1 VSSNPAGAPHLRRLV
16 AIEGRLYAG
25 LTPAY
30 REHVIPTYRL
40 LLTALG
46 SASDAEAATEKVCF
60 RILLNVTYP
69 APVGAVAELVAAAAA
84 QAVGDYWRGEYGVE
98 AGTWHE
104 LAGGIGAVREGADDL
119 DRLLAPAGIRSRSLL
134 LEWATRCSGVD
145 DLAEAFGISAMH
157 VRELLFYG
165 LLQAG
170 AGAGTR
176 PHLSAAVVRTDRVI
190 AYVEDLAA
198 SRRPR
203 RFRAAREEAFALVAA
218 ARIQGAVRGLDAPRK
233 QFILDLEQLLEEAD
247 RGDPGA

>member
-1 VSSNPAGAPHLRRLV
+1 MSPNPTGAPHLRRLV
-16 AIEGRLYAG
+16 AIEGRRYPG

-30 REHVIPTYRL
+30 REHVIPTYRT

-46 SASDAEAATEKVCF
+46 SAADAEAATEKVCF

-84 QAVGDYWRGEYGVE
+84 HAVGDYWRGEYGLD
-98 AGTWHE
+98 AGTWRE
-104 LAGGIGAVREGADDL
+104 LAGGIGAMREGDDDL

-134 LEWATRCSGVD
+134 LEWATRGSGVG
-145 DLAEAFGISAMH
+145 DLAEGFGISAGH

-165 LLQAG
+165 LLQVAG
-170 AGAGTR
+170 AGAR
-176 PHLSAAVVRTDRVI
+176 PPIPMAMVRTDRVI

-198 SRRPR
+198 SRPPR

-218 ARIQGAVRGLDAPRK
+218 ARIHGAVRGVDAPRMR
-233 QFILDLEQLLEEAD
+233 FIRDLEQLLEEAD